1 VKAGGVIGA
10 VVGRALRPFGIVT
23 IVAALLALLVFFLG
37 PLLAAGD
44 MRPLAPAAVR
54 LAILLVL
61 ALAWG
66 VAGLLMRGRRSPE
79 GGEAEDADRRERGER
94 KAASRRQQATANE
107 KFGLFAENARRVRR
121 ALGEQRWLGPLG
133 GQRRPLPRYLVVGD
147 KGSGKTTL
155 LRNAGLSIADEGAQP
170 AEGPPADLML
180 SEHGVFMELAS
191 PYLQQ
196 SDEAQKAVWRR
207 MLAYIR
213 RWRPTQ
219 PLSGVL
225 VTLDAGSL
233 AGTLPDK
240 AEALGTLLRKR
251 LDEIAE
257 RLRARP
263 PVYLVLTKLDL
274 LVGFEEFFDS
284 LNMDERDA
292 RLGFRIWSPSDDAG
306 AGTPAERFSEGFE
319 DMLDRLAGQQLR
331 RLQEETDERLRLRV
345 FEFPTQ
351 FALLKSRLAPLVEQI
366 SAPSRFG
373 AAPLLRG
380 VFFASALQ
388 TGLSRDALQG
398 AMAPVFAF
406 KPEAVARDDRR
417 AALHSRPFFLRGLQ
431 QTVLAEAAMAGY
443 SRSAAAARR
452 VEAISL
458 NILLALAIVG
468 CAVLLWLGFS
478 DGRAYTAR
486 LSDEI
491 GTARAALAAIGDVKA
506 GAAPDFARAAS
517 ALDGLAALERE
528 KPGWATLGLYSSRPA
543 TASARKVYDLGL
555 GNLLLPYVLAYARS
569 ALDAPALDVV
579 SRFQLLK
586 YYLMLGGVRPLD
598 PAVAAGIAPGF
609 AGAMAPG
616 DGEEGAR
623 LRGHLVAL
631 ASADLKKQ
639 PIDETLVDRA
649 RGRIGEAGL
658 AKLAYEMLESR
669 PDVQSLPPWRPV
681 DNMGTEGPQALAR
694 VSGSSLWDGIPG
706 LYTLDGYRSWMMP
719 HSQELSTRIA
729 DDLWVMGRSGSKVD
743 NLQQAGRIRE
753 GMLELYAV
761 GYNREWDALLADL
774 TIAPTVDAG
783 QAAKLVSILT
793 GAPSPVDELLKAVAQ
808 QTNLAG
814 GPLGAA
820 RSMAESELASRIP
833 LYPAVPRKVANVE
846 SRVTEHFAQ
855 LAAAVGAG
863 GKPDKDKPAAQAQVD
878 VVLAALKPLY
888 GDLNLIATGGD
899 ILKLGNKPQD
909 TLDKLDEM
917 VGKLPEQLR
926 PFFQRIVFR
935 MAAVTGAGARARLA
949 DIWSSTVLPA
959 CSSVVSGHYPFD
971 PHSGL
976 DASPEDFAAVFGPK
990 GAIAAFRDGY
1000 LKPFIDTTASPWKW
1014 RGGNTIGLGLDDA
1027 ALSSF
1032 ERAAAISATYFD
1044 AAGNPGVAF
1053 TITPMGI
1060 DGAANAA
1067 QFEHNGQTDA
1077 YDHGPATPSSATW
1090 PAPPK
1095 DGEVALSVTPEVA
1108 GQKNIILWQGPWAL
1122 FHLLDAGRD
1131 ADAGKNKEPGEATL
1145 RFAVGSRWVK
1155 LKFAAPSARKV
1166 IKGDLLR
1173 GFECPQLIEEK
1184 VGAVKQ

>member
-1 VKAGGVIGA
+1 MIGA
-10 VVGRALRPFGIVT
+10 AFERAFRPFGIVT

-37 PLLAAGD
+37 PLLAVGD

-54 LAILLVL
+54 LAILLVI

-66 VAGLLMRGRRSPE
+66 IAGLLLRGRRDAQ
-79 GGEAEDADRRERGER
+79 GGAEDTERRERDE
-94 KAASRRQQATANE
+94 KKTAARREQAAANE
-107 KFGLFAENARRVRR
+107 EFALFADSARRARRVL
-121 ALGEQRWLGPLG
+121 AESRWLNPFG
-133 GQRRPLPRYLVVGD
+133 GERRSLPRYLVVGP
-147 KGSGKTTL
+147 KESGKTTL
-155 LRNAGLSIADEGAQP
+155 LRNAGLSIADEGAAP
-170 AEGPPADLML
+170 AAAPPPADLML
-180 SEHGVFMELAS
+180 SEHGVFIELAS

-196 SDEAQKAVWRR
+196 AEETQKAVWRR
-207 MLAYIR
+207 MLTYIR
-213 RWRPTQ
+213 HWRPTQ
-219 PLSGVL
+219 PLSGIL
-225 VTLDAGSL
+225 VTLDAGAL
-233 AGTLPDK
+233 AGALPDK

-292 RLGFRIWSPSDDAG
+292 RLGFQISTPNDG
-306 AGTPAERFSEGFE
+306 AGSAVERFSAGFE
-319 DMLDRLAGQQLR
+319 DTLDRLSGQQLR

-345 FEFPTQ
+345 FEFPGQ
-351 FALLKSRLAPLVEQI
+351 FALLKSRLMPLVEQI

-398 AMAPVFAF
+398 AMAPLFAF
-406 KPEAVARDDRR
+406 RPDAVALKDRR

-431 QTVLAEAAMAGY
+431 QTVLAEAGMAGF

-458 NILLALAIVG
+458 NLLVALAIVAFG
-468 CAVLLWLGFS
+468 VVWWLSFS
-478 DGRAYTAR
+478 SGRAYTAR

-491 GTARAALAAIGDVKA
+491 GTARAALTAIDDRA
-506 GAAPDFARAAS
+506 NAAPDFARAAT
-517 ALDGLAALERE
+517 ALDSLAALEKER
-528 KPGWATLGLYSSRPA
+528 PDWVTLGLYSSAPA
-543 TASARKVYDLGL
+543 TAAARKTYDLGL
-555 GNLLLPYVLAYARS
+555 KNLFLPYVLSYAHS

-579 SRFQLLK
+579 SRFRLLK
-586 YYLMLGGVRPLD
+586 YYLMLGGVRPVD
-598 PAVAAGIAPGF
+598 PAVAAAIAPGF
-609 AGAMAPG
+609 ADAMAPG
-616 DGEEGAR
+616 DGEQAAR
-623 LRGHLVAL
+623 MRAHLVAL
-631 ASADLKKQ
+631 ASVDLSKQ
-639 PIDETLVDRA
+639 KLDKALVDRA

-658 AKLAYEMLESR
+658 AELGYDMLQSR

-681 DNMGTEGPQALAR
+681 DHMGTEGPQALAR
-694 VSGSSLWDGIPG
+694 VSGTSLWNGIPG

-719 HSQELSTRIA
+719 HSQEVSTRIA
-729 DDLWVMGRSGSKVD
+729 DDLWVMGEQGSKLD
-743 NLQQAGRIRE
+743 TRQQAGRIRE

-761 GYNREWDALLADL
+761 GYNREWDSLLADL
-774 TIAPTVDAG
+774 TIAPTADAG

-793 GAPSPVDELLKAVAQ
+793 AAPSPIDELLTAIAE

-814 GPLGAA
+814 ASGAL
-820 RSMAESELASRIP
+820 SMAESALASRVP
-833 LYPAVPRKVANVE
+833 LYPAMPRKVANVE

-855 LAAAVGAG
+855 FAAAVGASR
-863 GKPDKDKPAAQAQVD
+863 KPAEKDKPAAPAEVD

-888 GDLNLIATGGD
+888 SDLNLIATGGD

-909 TLDKLDEM
+909 TLDQLDEM
-917 VGKLPEQLR
+917 TRKLPDQLR

-959 CSSVVSGHYPFD
+959 CRSLVSGHYPFD
-971 PHSGL
+971 PKSEL
-976 DASPEDFAAVFGPK
+976 EASTNDFAAVFGPK
-990 GAIAAFRDGY
+990 GAITAFRDGY
-1000 LKPFIDTTASPWKW
+1000 LTPFIDTSASPWKW
-1014 RGGNTIGLGLDDA
+1014 RSGNTIGLGLDDSV
-1027 ALSSF
+1027 LSPF
-1032 ERAAAISATYFD
+1032 ERASEISATYFD
-1044 AAGNPGVAF
+1044 AGGNPGVTF
-1053 TITPMGI
+1053 TVTPMGL

-1067 QFEHNGQTDA
+1067 QFEHNGQTDI
-1077 YDHGPATPSSATW
+1077 YDHGPAAISTVAW
-1090 PAPPK
+1090 PAPAK
-1095 DGEVALSVTPEVA
+1095 DSEIALSVTPEIA

-1122 FHLLDAGRD
+1122 FRLLDAGRE
-1131 ADAGKNKEPGEATL
+1131 ADAGKKEPGEETL

-1155 LKFAAPSARKV
+1155 LKFAAPSARAI

-1173 GFECPQLIEEK
+1173 GFACPHLTGEEQ
-1184 VGAVKQ
+1184 VTGAVEERGTRQQ